1 MGKHSSSAQSVT
13 NTNVNTSNIQNIQN
27 HQTDFETHVNNQDY
41 LKEVGGDRVGGSV
54 NTFNGIQNAGK
65 QCFGATCLQ
74 ELGLLGGGDGLLGG
88 GGDGLLGGVLGEH
101 GLVKEALWGHGGGLF
116 GLQELCSGASCNQM
130 HYL

>member
-88 GGDGLLGGVLGEH
+88 VLGSH
-101 GLVKEALWGHGGGLF
+101 GLVGGILGGHGGGLF
-116 GLQELCSGASCNQM
+116 GLQELCSGSACN
-130 HYL
+130 